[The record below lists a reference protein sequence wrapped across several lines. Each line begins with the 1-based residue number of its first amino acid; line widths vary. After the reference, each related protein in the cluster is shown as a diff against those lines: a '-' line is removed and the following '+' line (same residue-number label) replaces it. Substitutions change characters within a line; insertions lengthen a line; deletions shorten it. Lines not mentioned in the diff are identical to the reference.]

1 MDWVYDDGGRSKYF
15 KAKDVGDCVI
25 RSVAIA
31 TGRDYLEVYNEI
43 KALNKGESCRNG
55 TPAKNLL
62 DMMLKKMTA
71 EEKEAVLNSY
81 GTYEIP
87 VRLK

>member
-1 MDWVYDDGGRSKYF
+1 MMN
-15 KAKDVGDCVI
+15 KDLLQKSITDMTAAEKTEA
-25 RSVAIA
+25 AI
-31 TGRDYLEVYNEI
+31 L
-43 KALNKGESCRNG
+43 
-55 TPAKNLL
+55 AKNLL

-87 VRLK
+87 ARLK